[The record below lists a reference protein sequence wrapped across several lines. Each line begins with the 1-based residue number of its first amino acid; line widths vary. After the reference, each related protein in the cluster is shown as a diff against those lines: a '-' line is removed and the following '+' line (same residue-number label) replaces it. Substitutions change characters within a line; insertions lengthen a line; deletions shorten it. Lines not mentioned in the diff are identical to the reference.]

1 MNELNL
7 KNLKEKSNII
17 DPVTILNKYALFSTY
32 IDDIIF
38 IKKEPIFCGGIIKD
52 LGRNVYNLK
61 INEFVG
67 YLSLKTHLNLR
78 LSSNLIVKLNEVN
91 KHLIFSLPY
100 ASYAMN
106 ILRKINPKL
115 GQNVVVIGLNFFSLL
130 LFKLMRLSGANIYIF
145 NLNSYPNTLMLDEK
159 EKPFIMD
166 KYNDYL
172 KTISID
178 SLILTK
184 LSEEILEFVGK
195 IRSNLK
201 VQRAYLIEHH
211 LNPNL
216 KAKINLHIDQIM
228 KYDKGFFD
236 PDYNKGIKY
245 PFSYVRWDFKRNLE
259 YFVSLVEKNLI
270 KLNYF
275 KIYEVKLNS
284 VKEIKEKI
292 GILNEELLNDKLD
305 QHQEKSLILFH
316 IQSKENIQ

>member
-1 MNELNL
+1 MDELNL
-7 KNLKEKSNII
+7 KNLEDKSHII

-61 INEFVG
+61 LDEFVG
-67 YLSLKTHLNLR
+67 YISPKTDLNLR

-91 KHLIFSLPY
+91 KQLIFSLPY

-115 GQNVVVIGLNFFSLL
+115 GQNIVVIGLNFFSLL
-130 LFKLMRLSGANIYIF
+130 LFKLMRLSGANIYIV
-145 NLNSYPNTLMLDEK
+145 NLNAYPNTLILDEK
-159 EKPFIMD
+159 EKPFIID

-184 LSEEILEFVGK
+184 LNEEIIEFVGK
-195 IRSNLK
+195 ISSNLK
-201 VQRAYLIEHH
+201 VQRAYLIEHQ

-216 KAKINLHIDQIM
+216 KAKIKLHIDQIM

-259 YFVSLVEKNLI
+259 YYIYLVEKKIIELDFFELLEIKINSLNNLI
-270 KLNYF
+270 NK
-275 KIYEVKLNS
+275 
-284 VKEIKEKI
+284 IKELKI
-292 GILNEELLNDKLD
+292 NSLFLFTILK
-305 QHQEKSLILFH
+305 KS
-316 IQSKENIQ
+316 